1 MAHQVEKCEKQKSS
15 DNQKGCFDMLGN
27 DRPIIVTRA
36 VAEQLSGEHQLFIL
50 KYLHEHQASM
60 NDYLQVFEFYIENG
74 EQWLIQR
81 QEVPERETTVYV
93 ELENEPAIDR
103 TVWMMDQGHDGLI
116 ILFPEDY

>member
-1 MAHQVEKCEKQKSS
+1 
-15 DNQKGCFDMLGN
+15 MLGN
-27 DRPIIVTRA
+27 DRPIFVTRA
-36 VAEQLSGEHQLFIL
+36 IAEQLSGEHQLFIL

-74 EQWLIQR
+74 EQWLVQR

-93 ELENEPAIDR
+93 ELENEPAINR
-103 TVWMMDQGHDGLI
+103 TVWVMDQGHDGLI